1 VQGALTSRFF
11 GVSLEELLG
20 VEENIW
26 RFSMKENDILM
37 KKWCFV
43 IGRARKTV
51 ETNEQGEAE
60 IVRSFPR
67 YRTIVMKVASA
78 KKLPNNKWEVEAD
91 KYTSLTKPPKRV
103 KVILDQHQQ
112 MAGGKIFSS
121 YKSEGE
127 KKSFYHVQASQDAD
141 EGMPPV
147 GSLVTLNKRHA
158 IVTETGQNQLT
169 VWMDNKFHEV
179 VVKPG
184 TVRWHS
190 DKILA
195 NAVKS

>member
-1 VQGALTSRFF
+1 MQQ
-11 GVSLEELLG
+11 
-20 VEENIW
+20 
-26 RFSMKENDILM
+26 NDILM
-37 KKWCFV
+37 KKWCFG
-43 IGRARKTV
+43 IGRVRKTV
-51 ETNEQGEAE
+51 ETNSDGEAE

-78 KKLPNNKWEVEAD
+78 KRLPDNKWEVEAD

-103 KVILDQHQQ
+103 KVVLDQKQHMQ
-112 MAGGKIFSS
+112 AGKIFSS
-121 YKSEGE
+121 YEVAGE
-127 KKSFYHVQASQDAD
+127 KKPFYHVQASQVAG

-158 IVTETGQNQLT
+158 IVTETGQNCLT

-184 TVRWHS
+184 SVRWHS